1 MAGARTSSDAGDPP
15 EAPFPPGASAASEGT
30 PPHADV
36 REDDGSGPRRPS
48 TGAARQAAGDEAAG
62 PGTTA
67 STSSE
72 PSAVEPSAVE
82 PSSAEPSSVEPS
94 SVEPARTLGPGAAAW
109 VARGVTMVLLALLGF
124 GGVVAVR
131 SADPS
136 SSLATASPERLA
148 ARLRAI
154 GADDRSLA
162 AQEDR
167 LRGEA
172 AALAS
177 PLAAGPRSGAD
188 AGQQGAGQQG
198 AGQQGAASAG
208 AARARADELA
218 VLAGT
223 VPVRGPGLELTI
235 RDPHRSVEAS
245 VLVDALQELR
255 DAGAEAI
262 EISGVRT
269 AVSTYIA
276 DSPGHGL
283 VVDGTSISAPY
294 VVTAIGDAHTLDQ
307 ALRIPGG
314 VLDTVASRDGAQA
327 GVQTSGDLEIKAL
340 RAAPTPRYAR
350 PAG

>member
-1 MAGARTSSDAGDPP
+1 
-15 EAPFPPGASAASEGT
+15 
-30 PPHADV
+30 
-36 REDDGSGPRRPS
+36 
-48 TGAARQAAGDEAAG
+48 
-62 PGTTA
+62 
-67 STSSE
+67 
-72 PSAVEPSAVE
+72 
-82 PSSAEPSSVEPS
+82 
-94 SVEPARTLGPGAAAW
+94 
-109 VARGVTMVLLALLGF
+109 MVLLALLGF

-188 AGQQGAGQQG
+188 AGQQG

-294 VVTAIGDAHTLDQ
+294 VVTVIGDAHTLDQ